1 MSQQPVIY
9 YQARVDCG
17 FPSPAQDYVSEPIS
31 LDALLSLRSPSV
43 YLVTASGSS
52 MEGVG
57 IYDGDFLV
65 VDRSLE
71 PKIGSVLVVNV
82 DGALMVKRYITS
94 DGIPVLSSAN
104 PDYPDFPFSEFN
116 EVCVWGVVT
125 HSIRRHEQ

>member
-65 VDRSLE
+65 VDRSLDA
-71 PKIGSVLVVNV
+71 KIGSVLVVCV
-82 DGALMVKRYITS
+82 DGSLMVKLYKTDKGKPI
-94 DGIPVLSSAN
+94 LCSASPN
-104 PDYPDFPFSEFN
+104 YPDFPFSDFN
-116 EVCVWGVVT
+116 EISVWGVVT
-125 HSIRRHEQ
+125 HSIRRHEA